1 MLKWTVMAFLLAA
14 TAGAAAQ
21 QGSRGET
28 TTAAS
33 RARGYDPYLTWA
45 TVWGDRQGRGVYTCE
60 EWKAYVGKLFDQAD
74 RNHDGF
80 VDAKEFEAI
89 RKADPMFKDADI
101 CYFDDN
107 RDGKLSRAEF
117 VNQPNPFFARYDKK
131 GTCRV
136 TLDEI
141 MDQANAEAPRGR

>member
-1 MLKWTVMAFLLAA
+1 MRNAICMLFLLLLPW
-14 TAGAAAQ
+14 GAAAQ
-21 QGSRGET
+21 QGNRAET

-74 RNHDGF
+74 RNRDGS

-101 CYFDDN
+101 GYFDDN

-131 GTCRV
+131 GTCQV

-141 MDQANAEAPRGR
+141 MDQANAQAPRGR